1 MYYSKYEPK
10 LCGSFT
16 RFLIYVV
23 PNQKLLSITK
33 KQYGLRGLAYFEIS
47 IQCAEA
53 DLHSGVLGGTVHEA
67 MTDLIHLMSSLVDSS
82 GKILIEGIMDD
93 VAPISKEEEQL
104 YEKIDFDME
113 AYKESCKVAKVSDK
127 LLYEDKI
134 SLLMARWRY
143 PSLSLHGIEGAFSD
157 VGAKT
162 VIPGKC
168 IGKFSIRLVPDQDP
182 EKIEKITEVFLKKKF
197 ASLNS
202 PNIMKCK
209 MVHGAKSWLSSTK
222 HPNYEAASKAIQRVY
237 GVEPDFTREGG
248 SIPITS
254 CFEDCTKM
262 NVLLLP
268 VGADD
273 DGAHSTNEKYNRSNL
288 VNAIKVLG
296 VYLHEL
302 GNIPGPKP
310 SLCRCEPL
318 SEEELM
324 IPGAFI
330 RGFKCKCEM

>member
-1 MYYSKYEPK
+1 M
-10 LCGSFT
+10 
-16 RFLIYVV
+16 
-23 PNQKLLSITK
+23 
-33 KQYGLRGLAYFEIS
+33 
-47 IQCAEA
+47 
-53 DLHSGVLGGTVHEA
+53 HEA

-93 VAPISKEEEQL
+93 VAPTSKEEEEL

-113 AYKESCKVAKVSDK
+113 AYKESCKVAKVSNK
-127 LLYEDKI
+127 LLHEDKI

-182 EKIEKITEVFLKKKF
+182 EKIEKITEVYLKKKF

-202 PNIMKCK
+202 PNIMRCK

-237 GVEPDFTREGG
+237 GV
-248 SIPITS
+248 
-254 CFEDCTKM
+254 
-262 NVLLLP
+262 
-268 VGADD
+268 
-273 DGAHSTNEKYNRSNL
+273 
-288 VNAIKVLG
+288 
-296 VYLHEL
+296 
-302 GNIPGPKP
+302 
-310 SLCRCEPL
+310 
-318 SEEELM
+318 
-324 IPGAFI
+324 
-330 RGFKCKCEM
+330 